1 MINKEIFDFVKI
13 KPLLQHLDMSPSRFT
28 QKLHQYDIRGQK
40 QGFTVEEEKKI
51 KSSLLLIVS
60 IIEEEANKI

>member
-13 KPLLQHLDMSPSRFT
+13 KPLLQHLDISPSRFT

-40 QGFTVEEEKKI
+40 QGFTVEEEKQI
-51 KSSLLLIVS
+51 KYKS
-60 IIEEEANKI
+60 IYVVTRSAFVEF